1 MTNQVDE
8 IQNEINY
15 LILEIEEIENKMG
28 ELSKD
33 YKQNIGMLTFLD
45 EMVNRKTM
53 RYLNLKIRLERS
65 QNND

>member
-8 IQNEINY
+8 MQKE
-15 LILEIEEIENKMG
+15 LTLLALEIQEIEFKME

-33 YKQNIGMLTFLD
+33 IGKNESMLAFYD
-45 EMVNRKTM
+45 EVANRKTK
-53 RYLNLKIRLERS
+53 RFLDLKIKIERN

>member
-8 IQNEINY
+8 MQKE
-15 LILEIEEIENKMG
+15 LTLLALEIQEIEFKME

-33 YKQNIGMLTFLD
+33 YGQNKGMLAFFD
-45 EMVNRKTM
+45 EVANRKTM

>member
-8 IQNEINY
+8 MQKE
-15 LILEIEEIENKMG
+15 LTLLALEIQEIEFKME

-33 YKQNIGMLTFLD
+33 YGQNKGMLTFFD
-45 EMVNRKTM
+45 EVANRKTK
-53 RYLNLKIRLERS
+53 RFLDLKIKIERN